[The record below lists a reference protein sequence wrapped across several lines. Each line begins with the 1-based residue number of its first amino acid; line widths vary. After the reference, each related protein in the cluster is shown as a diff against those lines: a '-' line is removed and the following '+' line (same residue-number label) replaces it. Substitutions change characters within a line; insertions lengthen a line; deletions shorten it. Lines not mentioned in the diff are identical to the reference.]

1 MLPIGR
7 TPGSFSDN
15 ERVLVSVQFLNW
27 GELQA
32 LSPNTHIQV
41 LTNGHAE
48 HYVDYI
54 SFRKTSSNNKNIKQS
69 SIKKKKKNRILEQ
82 SETESAPLGK
92 GSICDSYL
100 YAVFVS
106 ILYSLSTWKSTW
118 ASSILLEKR
127 RWSTPGATSKHSGE
141 DRSFNYIINF
151 QDIRITFE
159 TAEHKL
165 LEEAQLQVPVT
176 ENTEDLIH
184 QPPLFPLISS
194 FQRAAVSPSCRVA
207 GPPSGGVIVEAKRE
221 ARGGRFC
228 CGQRLM
234 SSARWWACV
243 CVCVCVCGAPSYL
256 TLCNSMDCTPPGFSV
271 HGILQARILEWVPI
285 PFSRGSS
292 RPRDRIQV
300 SWLAGEFFT
309 TEPPRKPCWVH
320 RHLITLYS
328 FS

>member
-7 TPGSFSDN
+7 TLCSFSYN

-48 HYVDYI
+48 HYLGYI

-69 SIKKKKKNRILEQ
+69 SIKKEKKTRILEQ

-100 YAVFVS
+100 YTVFVS

-194 FQRAAVSPSCRVA
+194 FQRAPVSPSCRVA

-228 CGQRLM
+228 CGRRLM
-234 SSARWWACV
+234 SSARWWARV
-243 CVCVCVCGAPSYL
+243 CVCVCMCVRSSIIPDSLQLHGLYPSRL
-256 TLCNSMDCTPPGFSV
+256 LCPWDSPGKNTGVGS
-271 HGILQARILEWVPI
+271 HSLLQGIFPTQGENPGLLIGRRILHHW
-285 PFSRGSS
+285 
-292 RPRDRIQV
+292 
-300 SWLAGEFFT
+300 AT
-309 TEPPRKPCWVH
+309 
-320 RHLITLYS
+320 
-328 FS
+328 